1 MERLIDINSIN
12 KRSLQFIRELSN
24 SIKERSN
31 WNGKLS
37 NLISERSNWITELSN
52 RMRALNTI
60 KELSNWIRE
69 LSNLTH
75 PEIN

>member
-12 KRSLQFIRELSN
+12 KRSIQFIRELSN

-31 WNGKLS
+31 WNGELS

-52 RMRALNTI
+52 GMRALNTN
-60 KELSNWIRE
+60 KELSNIE
-69 LSNLTH
+69 LESSR
-75 PEIN
+75 I